1 MHWNRQAL
9 KSGLLSTKL
18 KNVDVGDLP
27 ATGIGLSQ
35 KQLVVAGDG
44 NGRTESGEVKMMME

>member
-35 KQLVVAGDG
+35 KQLVVARDG